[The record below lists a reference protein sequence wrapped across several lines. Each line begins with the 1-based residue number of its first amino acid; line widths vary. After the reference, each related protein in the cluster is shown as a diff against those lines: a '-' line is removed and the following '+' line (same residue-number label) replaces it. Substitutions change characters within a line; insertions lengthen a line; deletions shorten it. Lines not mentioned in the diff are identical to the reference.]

1 MSTVDVD
8 ENDGKLVLPMK
19 EYTQLHRLARCGGK
33 TVREAVAR
41 MIDTLLVNSLQREFN
56 WTGVSG
62 KKSFKN
68 LKCCDV
74 IYEAVR
80 LNLKT
85 RSATD
90 DDIKVDIQ
98 WYLHGA
104 MDRCGGK
111 MNRMKKAKMISVVEE
126 PEQND

>member
-1 MSTVDVD
+1 MALYCYAAYYKHILYILCIV
-8 ENDGKLVLPMK
+8 
-19 EYTQLHRLARCGGK
+19 
-33 TVREAVAR
+33 
-41 MIDTLLVNSLQREFN
+41 
-56 WTGVSG
+56 
-62 KKSFKN
+62 
-68 LKCCDV
+68 
-74 IYEAVR
+74 EAVR